1 MMVCPYC
8 GRLLADGEECNCR
21 STPAPDRPA
30 GESAHAPAP
39 QPEVRVTAIPPR
51 PGAARLFF
59 RNVRQ
64 CFCAYFVNPANA
76 IDISARIRDIRTGL
90 FFAGLQAVFTGL
102 FFPALLLGIS
112 LSLSHTATSAL
123 AQNLNGAA
131 SVYATTSIA
140 ILLSQMR
147 LAFPPLFLLAFLMAA
162 VIYFAVSTAG
172 WLFGIAAR
180 RRTSYR
186 AMLAA
191 VGVAS
196 IPSLCLTA
204 LGCVFALF
212 WPGAG
217 LLFLTASVFTS
228 IVSSYAAT
236 KISLEADD
244 SRLSMLYGLIWA
256 VVLAVA
262 VAVAFHI
269 LPYLISLPHTI
280 VD

>member
-1 MMVCPYC
+1 MVCPYC
-8 GRLLADGEECNCR
+8 GRLLADGETCSCR
-21 STPAPDRPA
+21 SASA
-30 GESAHAPAP
+30 GEPASLPAP

-51 PGAARLFF
+51 PDAARLFF

-76 IDISARIRDIRTGL
+76 IGISARIRDIRTGL

-112 LSLSHTATSAL
+112 LSLSRTATSAL

-147 LAFPPLFLLAFLMAA
+147 LAFPPLFLLAFLLAA
-162 VIYFAVSTAG
+162 VFYFAISATG
-172 WLFGIAAR
+172 WLVGVATRHKAP
-180 RRTSYR
+180 YR
-186 AMLAA
+186 SMLAA

-196 IPSLCLTA
+196 IPSLCLMA

-212 WPGAG
+212 WTGAG
-217 LLFLTASVFTS
+217 LFFFTASAFTS
-228 IVSSYAAT
+228 LVSSYAAT
-236 KISLEADD
+236 KIPLEADD

-256 VVLAVA
+256 VVLAVLLTLA
-262 VAVAFHI
+262 LHI
-269 LPYLISLPHTI
+269 LPYLISVQHTV